1 MSSIVAKRL
10 QAISVPASAAMT
22 QKARELKA
30 QGLPIISLSSG
41 EPDFPSPPHV
51 IEAAHQAALAGD
63 TKYPPLDGTNELRAA
78 IAAKFK
84 RDNRLDY
91 APSQITVAGGAKQII
106 FNAILASCDAGDEVL
121 IPAPSWVSYADI
133 VRLAGGTPILVEVD
147 AKSGFT
153 LQPELLEKAITPR
166 TKWLL
171 LNFPNNPTGAVCE
184 RAKMQELA
192 QMLLRH
198 PDVWI
203 LSDDIYEHLIYDDF
217 EFCTLAEVEPKL
229 YERTLTVNGISK
241 AYAMTGWRIG
251 FCGGPK
257 ILIEA
262 MGKINAQNSG
272 GIATVAQAAAV
283 AALNGDQ
290 SLLKERAAIY
300 SKRRD
305 FVVAAMNEAAGISCH
320 TPKGAFYVYPHIG
333 ALIGK
338 RTKAGRLI
346 SNDSDFVLALL
357 EEAHVA
363 TVAGEAYGL
372 SPYFRISYATSMDNL
387 IEACARIQS
396 FCASLV

>member
-1 MSSIVAKRL
+1 MSIIAKRL

-22 QKARELKA
+22 QKARDLKA

-41 EPDFPSPPHV
+41 EPDFPSPAHT
-51 IEAAHQAALAGD
+51 IEAAHQAALGGD

-91 APSQITVAGGAKQII
+91 TPSQITVAGGAKQII
-106 FNAILASCDAGDEVL
+106 FNAILASCDEGDEVL

-133 VRLAGGTPILVEVD
+133 VRLAGGVPVLVEVD
-147 AKSGFT
+147 ARAGFII
-153 LQPELLEKAITPR
+153 QPEKLEQAITPR

-184 RAKMQELA
+184 RTKMQELA

-198 PDVWI
+198 PNVWI

-217 EFCTLAEVEPKL
+217 EFCTMAEAEPKL

-262 MGKINAQNSG
+262 MSKINAQNSG

-290 SLLKERAAIY
+290 SLLKERADLYA
-300 SKRRD
+300 KRRD

-333 ALIGK
+333 ALMGK
-338 RTKAGRLI
+338 RTKTGREI
-346 SNDSDFVLALL
+346 NNDSDFVLALL

-372 SPYFRISYATSMDNL
+372 SPYFRISYATSMENL
-387 IEACARIQS
+387 KEACARIQS
-396 FCASLV
+396 FCSQLL